1 VSELL
6 ERERELAELDA
17 LAKEAYAGAGR
28 LVVIE
33 AAAGLGKTR
42 LLQAAR
48 ESSRKAGMR
57 VFAARATELERDFPF
72 ALARQLFEPTVAALD
87 VPARE
92 ALFAG
97 AVGPA
102 RGALGIAQ
110 NDAGAEPTTDT
121 FAVLHGLY
129 WLAAAF
135 AEQQPLLLAVDDAHW
150 ADAASLDFLRFL
162 LPRLEE
168 LPVLL
173 VLTCRPDEAG
183 AERSLARIATDSVAR
198 RLTPRALSPQG
209 AATLLAGALG
219 RTPEDAFTA
228 TCHEVSGGNPF
239 LLCELTRTLATE
251 EIAPV
256 AEQDSR
262 VRELAPERVTRTVH
276 LRLARLSSEA
286 QAVARAVVVLGD
298 SADGRLVAELAG
310 LDAPDVA
317 RGADELRAAAI
328 LDQDATLRFIH
339 PLVRTA
345 LDAELPIGERA
356 AEHAR
361 AVELLRA
368 SGAGAERLAAHLVAT
383 EARGERAT
391 AATLLEAAQAALAS
405 GAPRSAYTYL
415 SRALREPAPDD
426 LRPAILSA
434 LVNVGIR
441 MPDRALFAAT
451 MPELSEELART
462 PDLHLRWGIRVSMWM
477 ILSGHFNRA
486 IQFLEEGIEI
496 AGARGDVESA
506 FRMEAQLSA
515 IQQRPLPV
523 WRARLIGYVD
533 QIPPDSVSGRLA
545 AALTAEWS
553 AFDGTAADAVAA
565 ARHALSHDGRI
576 FVEQPELF
584 APGRAQLALVFADE
598 LEAARRGA
606 GQALAHARRRGAL
619 PELTSAWW
627 HNSFV
632 AWAYGD
638 LAAAEADIRQSLAA
652 ARLGRMRFAEPPL
665 VAVLASLLLARG
677 ERDAAEAELVAGD
690 LTGEI
695 PDAVWMSLALF
706 PRGQLRFEQGRFEE
720 AAADFIQAER
730 LSICWGAIGI
740 PAPPARIL
748 AARALAALGD
758 MESARPRADAALAH
772 ARNFGAPT
780 LVSRALRASAMTL
793 DGPERLAALD
803 EAVIVLDGSPARLV
817 RAEALVELGAALRRA
832 RRDIDARPPLR
843 EALELARRCGAVGL
857 AKVAFDELAATGERV
872 RRYTPIGVE
881 SLTPSQRRVAELA
894 AGGMTNRQ
902 IAQTLFLTVKTI
914 ESHLAAAYDTL
925 GIRSRQQLPDA
936 LSQRAGSGSGP
947 GADASRG

>member
-1 VSELL
+1 MSELL

-17 LAKEAYAGAGR
+17 LANEACAGAGR

-48 ESSRKAGMR
+48 ESGRRVGMR
-57 VFAARATELERDFPF
+57 VLTARATELERDFPF
-72 ALARQLFEPTVAALD
+72 ALARQLFAPALAPLD
-87 VPARE
+87 ASARE
-92 ALFAG
+92 ALLAG
-97 AVGPA
+97 AVAPA
-102 RGALGIAQ
+102 RGALGLAP
-110 NDAGAEPTTDT
+110 NEPSAESTGDT

-150 ADAASLDFLRFL
+150 SDAASLDFLSFL
-162 LPRLEE
+162 VPRLEE

-209 AATLLAGALG
+209 ATALLTDTLG
-219 RTPEDAFTA
+219 RAPEAAFTA

-239 LLCELTRTLATE
+239 LLCELARTLAVE
-251 EIAPV
+251 EIEPA
-256 AEQDSR
+256 AAQASR
-262 VRELAPERVTRTVH
+262 VHDLAPERVTRTFQ
-276 LRLARLSSEA
+276 LRLARLSPAA
-286 QAVARAVVVLGD
+286 QAVARAVVILGD
-298 SADGRLVAELAG
+298 GADGRLAAELVG
-310 LDAPDVA
+310 LDEQAVVE
-317 RGADELRAAAI
+317 GADELRAAAI
-328 LDQDATLRFIH
+328 LDHDVALRFIH

-345 LDAELPIGERA
+345 LDTEIPTGERA
-356 AEHAR
+356 TAHAR
-361 AVELLRA
+361 AAELLRA
-368 SGAGAERLAAHLVAT
+368 RGASAQRLATHLVAT
-383 EARGERAT
+383 DARGERAT
-391 AATLLEAAQAALAS
+391 AATLLEAGQAALAS

-441 MPDRALFAAT
+441 MPGRALFAAT
-451 MPELSEELART
+451 LPELSQELART
-462 PDLHLRWGIRVSMWM
+462 PDLHLRWGVRVSMWM
-477 ILSGHFNRA
+477 ILSGHASLA
-486 IQFLEEGIEI
+486 IRFLEQGIEI
-496 AGARGDVESA
+496 ADAHGDVESA

-515 IQQRPLPV
+515 IQQQPLPA
-523 WRARLIGYVD
+523 WRARLSGYVD
-533 QIPPDSVSGRLA
+533 QIPSDSVSGRLA

-553 AFDGTAADAVAA
+553 AFDGTAVDAVAA
-565 ARHALSHDGRI
+565 ARRALSHEGRI

-584 APGRAQLALVFADE
+584 APGRAMLALVLADE

-606 GQALAHARRRGAL
+606 EQALAHARRRSAT
-619 PELTSAWW
+619 PELVSAWW
-627 HNSFV
+627 HSSFV

-638 LAAAEADIRQSLAA
+638 LAAAEADIRQALAA
-652 ARLGRMRFAEPPL
+652 ARLVRMRFAEPPL
-665 VAVLASLLLARG
+665 VAVLSSLLLARG
-677 ERDAAEAELVAGD
+677 ERVAAEAELVAGG

-706 PRGQLRFEQGRFEE
+706 PRGQLHFEQGRFEE
-720 AAADFIQAER
+720 AAADFVQAER

-758 MESARPRADAALAH
+758 LERARPRADAALAH

-780 LVSRALRASAMTL
+780 LVSRALRASAMMF
-793 DGPERLAALD
+793 DGPERLSALD
-803 EAVIVLDGSPARLV
+803 EAVAVLDGSPARLV
-817 RAEALVELGAALRRA
+817 RAEALTDLGTALRRA
-832 RRDIDARPPLR
+832 RRDVDARPPLR

-894 AGGMTNRQ
+894 ASGMTNRQ

-914 ESHLAAAYDTL
+914 ESHLAAAYDSL
-925 GIRSRQQLPDA
+925 GIRSRQQLPAA
-936 LSQRAGSGSGP
+936 LSP
-947 GADASRG
+947 GAERSA

>member
-1 VSELL
+1 VSGLL
-6 ERERELAELDA
+6 ERERELDALDA
-17 LAKEAYAGAGR
+17 LATEACAGAGR

-42 LLQAAR
+42 LLQVAR
-48 ESSRKAGMR
+48 ESGRRAGMR
-57 VFAARATELERDFPF
+57 VLAARATELERDFPF
-72 ALARQLFEPTVAALD
+72 ALARQLFEPAVAALD
-87 VPARE
+87 EPARE
-92 ALFAG
+92 ALLGG

-102 RGALGIAQ
+102 RGALGLGLGLAR
-110 NDAGAEPTTDT
+110 DGAPAEPAGDT

-129 WLAAAF
+129 WLTAAF

-150 ADAASLDFLRFL
+150 ADAASLDFLRFIV
-162 LPRLEE
+162 PRLEE

-173 VLTCRPDEAG
+173 VLACRPDEAG

-198 RLTPRALSPQG
+198 RLTPRALSPEG
-209 AATLLAGALG
+209 AAVLLADTLG
-219 RTPEDAFTA
+219 RAPEEAFTA
-228 TCHEVSGGNPF
+228 ACHEVSGGNPF
-239 LLCELTRTLATE
+239 LLSELAHTLA
-251 EIAPV
+251 
-256 AEQDSR
+256 AEAVDPAAGQAAR
-262 VRELAPERVTRTVH
+262 VRELAPERVTRTVQ
-276 LRLARLSSEA
+276 LRLARLSPEA

-298 SADGRLVAELAG
+298 GVDGRLAAELAG
-310 LDAPDVA
+310 LESAGVA

-328 LDQDATLRFIH
+328 LDQDMALRFIH

-345 LDAELPIGERA
+345 LDAELPVGERA
-356 AEHAR
+356 AAHAR
-361 AVELLRA
+361 AAELLRTHGA
-368 SGAGAERLAAHLVAT
+368 SAQRLATHLVAT
-383 EARGERAT
+383 DARGERAT
-391 AATLLEAAQAALAS
+391 AATLLEAGQAALAS

-415 SRALREPAPDD
+415 WRALREPAPDD

-441 MPDRALFAAT
+441 MPDRELFAAT
-451 MPELSEELART
+451 LPELSEELAHT

-477 ILSGHFNRA
+477 ILSGHFGRA
-486 IQFLEEGIEI
+486 IRFLEQGIEI
-496 AGARGDVESA
+496 AGARGDVEGA

-515 IQQRPLPV
+515 IQQQPLPV
-523 WRARLIGYVD
+523 WRERLSGYVD
-533 QIPPDSVSGRLA
+533 QIPPESVSGRLA

-565 ARHALSHDGRI
+565 ARHALSHGGRI

-584 APGRAQLALVFADE
+584 APGRAMLSLVFADE
-598 LEAARRGA
+598 LETARRGA
-606 GQALAHARRRGAL
+606 EQALAHARRRSAT
-619 PELTSAWW
+619 PELVSAWW

-652 ARLGRMRFAEPPL
+652 ARLGRMRFAESPL
-665 VAVLASLLLARG
+665 VAVLACLLLARG
-677 ERDAAEAELVAGD
+677 ERDGAEAELVAGD
-690 LTGEI
+690 LMGEI

-720 AAADFIQAER
+720 AAADFVQAER

-758 MESARPRADAALAH
+758 LERARPRADAALAH
-772 ARNFGAPT
+772 ARHFGAPT
-780 LVSRALRASAMTL
+780 LVSRALRASAMTV
-793 DGPERLAALD
+793 DGPERLAALE
-803 EAVIVLDGSPARLV
+803 EAVAVLDGTPARLV
-817 RAEALVELGAALRRA
+817 RAEALADLGAALRRA
-832 RRDIDARPPLR
+832 RRDVDARPPLR

-857 AKVAFDELAATGERV
+857 AKVAFDELAATGERT

-894 AGGMTNRQ
+894 SGGMTNRQ

-925 GIRSRQQLPDA
+925 GIRSRQQLPAA
-936 LSQRAGSGSGP
+936 LGE
-947 GADASRG
+947 GAERST

>member
-1 VSELL
+1 MSALL

-17 LAKEAYAGAGR
+17 LATEACGGAGR
-28 LVVIE
+28 LAVIE

-48 ESSRKAGMR
+48 ASGRAAGMR
-57 VFAARATELERDFPF
+57 VLAARATELERDFPF
-72 ALARQLFEPTVAALD
+72 ALARQLFEPALVALD
-87 VPARE
+87 APVRE
-92 ALFAG
+92 VLLDG

-102 RGALGIAQ
+102 RGALGVAQ
-110 NDAGAEPTTDT
+110 NGTPVEPAADT

-129 WLAAAF
+129 WLTAAF
-135 AEQQPLLLAVDDAHW
+135 AERQPLLLAIDDAHW
-150 ADAASLDFLRFL
+150 SDAASLDFLRFL
-162 LPRLEE
+162 VPRLEE

-173 VLTCRPDEAG
+173 VLACRPDEAG

-209 AATLLAGALG
+209 AALLLADALG
-219 RTPEDAFTA
+219 RTPEAAFTA

-251 EIAPV
+251 AIEPV
-256 AEQDSR
+256 AGQDSR
-262 VRELAPERVTRTVH
+262 VRELAPERVTRTVQ
-276 LRLARLSSEA
+276 LRLARLSPEA

-298 SADGRLVAELAG
+298 GAGSRLVAELAG
-310 LDAPDVA
+310 LDAPAVA
-317 RGADELRAAAI
+317 RGADALRADAI
-328 LDQDATLRFIH
+328 LDHDATLRFIH

-345 LDAELPIGERA
+345 LDAELPLGERA

-368 SGAGAERLAAHLVAT
+368 HGAGAQRLAAHLVAT

-441 MPDRALFAAT
+441 MPDRALFAST
-451 MPELSEELART
+451 LPELSDELARM

-477 ILSGHFNRA
+477 ILSGHGNRA
-486 IQFLEEGIEI
+486 IEFLEQGIAI

-515 IQQRPLPV
+515 IQQQPLPV
-523 WRARLIGYVD
+523 WRERLSRYVD
-533 QIPPDSVSGRLA
+533 QIPPDGVSGRLA
-545 AALTAEWS
+545 AALIAEWS

-565 ARHALSHDGRI
+565 ARRALSDDGRI

-584 APGRAQLALVFADE
+584 APGRAMLALVFADE

-606 GQALAHARRRGAL
+606 GQALAHARRRSAT
-619 PELTSAWW
+619 PELVSAWW

-665 VAVLASLLLARG
+665 VAVLAGLLLARG
-677 ERDAAEAELVAGD
+677 EQGAAEAELVAGG

-706 PRGQLRFEQGRFEE
+706 PRGQLRFEQGRFDE

-758 MESARPRADAALAH
+758 QERARPRAEAALAH
-772 ARNFGAPT
+772 ARHFGAPT
-780 LVSRALRASAMTL
+780 LVSRALRASAMTV
-793 DGPERLAALD
+793 DGAERLAFLE
-803 EAVIVLDGSPARLV
+803 EAVAVLGGSPARLV
-817 RAEALVELGAALRRA
+817 RAEALSELRRRVA
-832 RRDIDARPPLR
+832 ARPPR
-843 EALELARRCGAVGL
+843 RRCAPAV
-857 AKVAFDELAATGERV
+857 
-872 RRYTPIGVE
+872 
-881 SLTPSQRRVAELA
+881 
-894 AGGMTNRQ
+894 
-902 IAQTLFLTVKTI
+902 AQ
-914 ESHLAAAYDTL
+914 SA
-925 GIRSRQQLPDA
+925 
-936 LSQRAGSGSGP
+936 
-947 GADASRG
+947 